1 MAWIYKQSTGEFS
14 DAAGIWLGY
23 SGAYGYMDPKW
34 ETMPDHGPIPCGDYT
49 IGAAETHPRL
59 GPVVMLLTPD
69 EATAGTIID
78 YGRTPYESFYI
89 HADNAA
95 TPGHSSSGCVV
106 LGNAARQ
113 AIAASTDKQLQ
124 VIA

>member
-49 IGAAETHPRL
+49 IGAATDEK
-59 GPVVMLLTPD
+59 GPLTLPLTPD
-69 EATAGTIID
+69 PANEM
-78 YGRTPYESFYI
+78 YGRSGFLI
-89 HADNAA
+89 HGDNAVH
-95 TPGHSSSGCVV
+95 PGHASEGCII
-106 LGNAARQ
+106 LSEAART
-113 AIAASTDKQLQ
+113 AIVASGDKQLT
-124 VIA
+124 VIP